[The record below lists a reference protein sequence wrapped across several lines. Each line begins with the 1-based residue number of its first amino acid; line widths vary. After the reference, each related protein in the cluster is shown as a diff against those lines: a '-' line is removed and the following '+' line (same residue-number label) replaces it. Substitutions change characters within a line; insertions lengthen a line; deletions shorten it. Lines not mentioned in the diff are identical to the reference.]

1 MQAGML
7 TILEA
12 SKAILISSCHY
23 FSMEDKKRQLWE
35 ILLKNGNDYEICPG
49 LTLRPFTSQII
60 LASWANAVWR
70 VVPFVPKDE
79 CEGLQGYQVNPP
91 TPCSVSLRVELPDY
105 TDQHQSLDTR
115 VKEKNSHVFSF
126 YQMTSFS
133 DQDIFSLFSLTGFL
147 TKPKP

>member
-1 MQAGML
+1 MSPGGQSMQAGML

-60 LASWANAVWR
+60 LAYWANAVWR
-70 VVPFVPKDE
+70 VVPSVPRDE
-79 CEGLQGYQVNPP
+79 CEGLQGYRVNTP
-91 TPCSVSLRVELPDY
+91 TPCSVSLRVGLPDY
-105 TDQHQSLDTR
+105 TDQHQSLDAR
-115 VKEKNSHVFSF
+115 VKEEIPTPSHFTRW
-126 YQMTSFS
+126 QA
-133 DQDIFSLFSLTGFL
+133 SLTRTSL
-147 TKPKP
+147 VSSH